1 MAGFAMVQP
10 GIHLARKAV
19 LGLRL
24 LSDRGRPAE
33 SRLTGVDGLLLANH
47 FTNSLFSF
55 RADQGTGSG
64 RLLVSDASASAT
76 SHHRQQRLAWGCPTT
91 ELLASLSSSSA
102 QYLIQRALLESVPV
116 PQDQVLAHLDPNAMS
131 GLFNEWPFWIF
142 RKLSLFDWKFCVF
155 ADGDPGRGLPLRQ
168 LR

>member
-1 MAGFAMVQP
+1 MA
-10 GIHLARKAV
+10 ARACV
-19 LGLRL
+19 
-24 LSDRGRPAE
+24 AATE
-33 SRLTGVDGLLLANH
+33 V
-47 FTNSLFSF
+47 
-55 RADQGTGSG
+55 RAQGTGSG

-102 QYLIQRALLESVPV
+102 QYLIIQRALLESVPV
-116 PQDQVLAHLDPNAMS
+116 PQDQVLAHLDPNVMS

-155 ADGDPGRGLPLRQ
+155 ADGGPGRGLPLRQ